1 MRIITLITL
10 LVFAVSVTAKTPGGN
25 SPLVKEKSKT
35 YPYLAYLP
43 DGYDKNDAK
52 AWPLIIY
59 LHGSSCKGNN
69 LEKLKKYGPPF
80 YLDRGMN
87 VDAIVISP
95 QCPSNKNWTYGTW
108 FESFYKELKD
118 KYNID
123 PSRVYLTGMSLGG
136 FGTWDIAS
144 RYPDYFAAIMPL
156 CGGGQTRMVETLKDI
171 PTWVFHG
178 EVDRKVSLS
187 RSVQMVDALQELG
200 SKPKFSILKGQ
211 GHGIQ
216 KVYSDQNIY
225 KWLLS
230 QHKHAFEKFMEI
242 TSLWSPKV
250 DSVNTANKGIENK
263 DILVK
268 STPVPQSD
276 TPEDKPV
283 EEKSAIK
290 SFPYQAE
297 IDVSLGTF
305 MRLIKMSFRA

>member
-1 MRIITLITL
+1 MRLIALIAL
-10 LVFAVSVTAKTPGGN
+10 LSFAVSVTAKTPGGN
-25 SPLVKEKSKT
+25 SPLMAEKSKT

-43 DGYDKNDAK
+43 DGYNKSNAK

-69 LEKLKKYGPPF
+69 LERLKKYGPPF
-80 YLDRGMN
+80 YLERGMD

-95 QCPSNKNWTYGTW
+95 QCPSNKNWTAGAW

-144 RYPDYFAAIMPL
+144 RYPEYFAAIMPL

-178 EVDRKVSLS
+178 EVDKKVSLK
-187 RSVQMVDALQELG
+187 RSEQMVGALNDIG
-200 SKPKFSILKGQ
+200 SRPKFSVLKGQ

-216 KVYSDQNIY
+216 KVYSDQTIY

-230 QHKHAFEKFMEI
+230 QHKQAYDKFIEI
-242 TSLWSPKV
+242 TSLWNPKI
-250 DSVNTANKGIENK
+250 DSVNTIMTDTQKKALIVKNLPDQQKDNQENK
-263 DILVK
+263 
-268 STPVPQSD
+268 
-276 TPEDKPV
+276 PE
-283 EEKSAIK
+283 SK
-290 SFPYQAE
+290 SFLNNLFNKKPAYKQ
-297 IDVSLGTF
+297 STLY
-305 MRLIKMSFRA
+305 

>member
-1 MRIITLITL
+1 MRIIALITIL
-10 LVFAVSVTAKTPGGN
+10 CFAASLTAKTPGGN
-25 SPLVKEKSKT
+25 SPLIKEKSKT

-43 DGYDKNDAK
+43 DGYDKGDAK

-69 LEKLKKYGPPF
+69 LERLKKYGPPF
-80 YLDRGMN
+80 YLERGMG

-95 QCPSNKNWTYGTW
+95 QCPSNKNWTVGTW

-144 RYPDYFAAIMPL
+144 RYPEYFAAIMPL
-156 CGGGQTRMVETLKDI
+156 CGGGKAGMVETLKDI

-178 EVDRKVSLS
+178 EVDRKVNLK
-187 RSVQMVDALQELG
+187 RSEEMVEALQEVG
-200 SKPKFSILKGQ
+200 SRPKFSVLKGM

-216 KVYSDQNIY
+216 KVYSDQTIY

-230 QHKHAFEKFMEI
+230 QHKQAYERFIEI
-242 TSLWSPKV
+242 TSLWSPKI
-250 DSVNTANKGIENK
+250 DSVNMAKPENEK
-263 DILVK
+263 KELIVK
-268 STPVPQSD
+268 ETPIQQ
-276 TPEDKPV
+276 PENQETKQ
-283 EEKSAIK
+283 ETK
-290 SFPYQAE
+290 SFFYNLFNKKPEYKQ
-297 IDVSLGTF
+297 STLY
-305 MRLIKMSFRA
+305 

>member
-1 MRIITLITL
+1 MRLIALIAL
-10 LVFAVSVTAKTPGGN
+10 LSFAVSVTAKTPGGN
-25 SPLVKEKSKT
+25 SPLMAEKSKT

-43 DGYDKNDAK
+43 DGYNKSNAK

-69 LEKLKKYGPPF
+69 LERLKKYGPPF
-80 YLDRGMN
+80 YLERGMD

-95 QCPSNKNWTYGTW
+95 QCPSNKNWTAGAW

-144 RYPDYFAAIMPL
+144 RYPEYFAAIMPL

-178 EVDRKVSLS
+178 EVDKKVSLK
-187 RSVQMVDALQELG
+187 RSEQMVGALNNIG
-200 SKPKFSILKGQ
+200 SRPKFSVLKGQ

-216 KVYSDQNIY
+216 KVYSDQTIY

-230 QHKHAFEKFMEI
+230 QHKQAYDKFIEI
-242 TSLWSPKV
+242 TSLWNPKI
-250 DSVNTANKGIENK
+250 DSVNTIMTDTQKKALIVKNLPDQQKDNQENK
-263 DILVK
+263 
-268 STPVPQSD
+268 
-276 TPEDKPV
+276 PE
-283 EEKSAIK
+283 SK
-290 SFPYQAE
+290 SFLNNLFNKKPAYKQ
-297 IDVSLGTF
+297 STLY
-305 MRLIKMSFRA
+305 

>member
-1 MRIITLITL
+1 MRLIALIAL
-10 LVFAVSVTAKTPGGN
+10 LSFTVSLTAKTPGGN
-25 SPLVKEKSKT
+25 SPLMAEKSKT

-43 DGYDKNDAK
+43 DGYNKTNAK

-69 LEKLKKYGPPF
+69 LERLKKYGPPF
-80 YLDRGMN
+80 YLERGMN

-95 QCPSNKNWTYGTW
+95 QCPSNKNWTAGAW

-144 RYPDYFAAIMPL
+144 RYPEYFAAIMPL

-178 EVDRKVSLS
+178 EVDKKVNLN

-200 SKPKFSILKGQ
+200 SRPKFSVLKGQ

-216 KVYSDQNIY
+216 KVYSDQTIY

-230 QHKHAFEKFMEI
+230 QHKQAFEKFMEI
-242 TSLWSPKV
+242 TSLWNPKI
-250 DSVNTANKGIENK
+250 DSVNTGGSSDK
-263 DILVK
+263 DKKELVVK
-268 STPVPQSD
+268 NLPLQQPDNQD
-276 TPEDKPV
+276 N
-283 EEKSAIK
+283 KSAK
-290 SFPYQAE
+290 SFINNLFNKKPEYKQ
-297 IDVSLGTF
+297 STLY
-305 MRLIKMSFRA
+305 

>member
-10 LVFAVSVTAKTPGGN
+10 LSFAVIFTAKATGDK
-25 SPLVKEKSKT
+25 SPLIAEKSKT

-43 DGYDKNDAK
+43 DGYNKSNAK

-69 LEKLKKYGPPF
+69 LERLKKYGPPF
-80 YLDRGMN
+80 YLERGME

-95 QCPSNKNWTYGTW
+95 QCPSNKNWTAGAW

-144 RYPDYFAAIMPL
+144 RYPEYFAAIMPL

-178 EVDRKVSLS
+178 EVDKLVSLK
-187 RSVQMVDALQELG
+187 RSEQMVGALQGIG
-200 SKPKFSILKGQ
+200 SRPKLTVLKGQ

-230 QHKHAFEKFMEI
+230 QHKQAYERFVEI
-242 TSLWSPKV
+242 TSLWDPRV
-250 DSVNTANKGIENK
+250 DSVGTVKNTSAKK
-263 DILVK
+263 DLIV
-268 STPVPQSD
+268 
-276 TPEDKPV
+276 
-283 EEKSAIK
+283 K
-290 SFPYQAE
+290 SFPLLQPDNLENKPGA
-297 IDVSLGTF
+297 
-305 MRLIKMSFRA
+305 KSFIYNLFNKKPPYKQSTIH

>member
-1 MRIITLITL
+1 MRLIALITL
-10 LVFAVSVTAKTPGGN
+10 LSFAVSLAAKSPGGN
-25 SPLVKEKSKT
+25 SPLIKEKSKT

-43 DGYDKNDAK
+43 DGYNKSNAK
-52 AWPLIIY
+52 TWPLIIY

-69 LEKLKKYGPPF
+69 LDRLKKYGPPF
-80 YLDRGMN
+80 YLERGMN

-95 QCPSNKNWTYGTW
+95 QCPSNKNWTVGTW

-144 RYPDYFAAIMPL
+144 RYPEYFAAIMPL

-178 EVDRKVSLS
+178 EIDKKVNLK
-187 RSVQMVDALQELG
+187 RSEQMVDALKEIG
-200 SKPKFSILKGQ
+200 SNPKFSVLKGE

-216 KVYSDQNIY
+216 KVYSDQSIY

-230 QHKHAFEKFMEI
+230 QHKQAYERFIEI
-242 TSLWSPKV
+242 TSFWSPKV
-250 DSVNTANKGIENK
+250 DSVNSVNKNNDKKI
-263 DILVK
+263 DLVK
-268 STPVPQSD
+268 SAPVMLPDNQENKTP
-276 TPEDKPV
+276 T
-283 EEKSAIK
+283 K
-290 SFPYQAE
+290 SFFYNLFNKKPPYKQST
-297 IDVSLGTF
+297 IY
-305 MRLIKMSFRA
+305 

>member
-1 MRIITLITL
+1 MRLIALIIL
-10 LVFAVSVTAKTPGGN
+10 LGFTVNLTAKTPGGN
-25 SPLVKEKSKT
+25 SPLIKEKSKT

-43 DGYDKNDAK
+43 NGYDKNDTK

-69 LEKLKKYGPPF
+69 LERLKKYGPPF
-80 YLDRGMN
+80 YLDRGMD

-95 QCPSNKNWTYGTW
+95 QCPSNKNWTAGTW
-108 FESFYKELKD
+108 FESFYQELKT

-136 FGTWDIAS
+136 FGTWDLAS
-144 RYPDYFAAIMPL
+144 RYPEYFAAIMPL

-178 EVDRKVSLS
+178 EVDRKVNLK
-187 RSVQMVDALQELG
+187 RSQEMVGALQELG
-200 SKPKFSILKGQ
+200 SRPKFSVLKGQ

-230 QHKHAFEKFMEI
+230 QHKQAYERFLEI

-250 DSVNTANKGIENK
+250 DSVGSAKKEVEKKDLVMKSAAAPQIPVNQENK
-263 DILVK
+263 NG
-268 STPVPQSD
+268 
-276 TPEDKPV
+276 
-283 EEKSAIK
+283 IK
-290 SFPYQAE
+290 SFFENLFGKKETYQQ
-297 IDVSLGTF
+297 STLY
-305 MRLIKMSFRA
+305 